1 MVKKISSIVVIL
13 LSIVLIAST
22 IYKINKQHENK
33 LYYVLNSRIEY
44 ASNRCYLEK
53 KCDSTFTLKD
63 LYDNK
68 YLETEYDP
76 ITKEELDSSLE
87 IKIRKNKVVFDK
99 INK

>member
-13 LSIVLIAST
+13 LSIVLIVLT
-22 IYKINKQHENK
+22 IYKINKQHEDK
-33 LYYVLNSRIEY
+33 LYDVLYSRIEY

-53 KCDSTFTLKD
+53 KCDNTFTLKD
-63 LYDNK
+63 LYENK

-87 IKIRKNKVVFDK
+87 IKIKKNKVVFDR